1 MTSHLDTTHLSAD
14 DEIAVLTPEA
24 VGQLRVPWD
33 ARFSQRELAEIARA
47 RPALSVWNQRSGEFL
62 IGGLWRRRQD
72 IAGVVELS
80 ASGGAIDL
88 IDAFCLLARRQD
100 MTLVVAS
107 EQVERRRSSFY
118 VHARLEPIEDI
129 IIYEMTRVRSHG
141 ARSGSLVFT
150 PLDMQDQAMRDE
162 LIRLDHAAFPW
173 LWWNSGEEFA
183 EYASAP
189 GVRIDIASDDSGRA
203 IAYVGTTR
211 FRSWGHLDRIAVDP
225 TIQGQGLG
233 RIALDY
239 AVSSLAAAGASR
251 IGLSTQLRNSRSR
264 ALYESYGF
272 RRSTSHD
279 YRVYGRLLDS
289 SRRMEELVG

>member
-1 MTSHLDTTHLSAD
+1 M
-14 DEIAVLTPEA
+14 LTPEA
-24 VGQLRVPWD
+24 VGRLRLPWD
-33 ARFSQRELAEIARA
+33 ARFTPRELAEIARA
-47 RPALSVWNQRSGEFL
+47 QPNLSVWNQRTGEFL
-62 IGGLWRRRQD
+62 IGGPWRRRRD
-72 IAGVVELS
+72 IAAIVELG

-88 IDAFCLLARRQD
+88 IDAFCLLARRQGV
-100 MTLVVAS
+100 TLAVAS

-118 VHARLEPIEDI
+118 VHARLKPIEDI
-129 IIYEMTRVRSHG
+129 VIYELTRVR
-141 ARSGSLVFT
+141 AKTPRPDNLAFM
-150 PLDMQDQAMRDE
+150 PLDIDNLAMVRD

-173 LWWNSGEEFA
+173 LWWNSDDEFA

-189 GVRIDIASDDSGRA
+189 GVRIDIARGEDGKA

-225 TIQGQGLG
+225 AMQGQGLG
-233 RIALDY
+233 RVALDY

-251 IGLSTQLRNSRSR
+251 VGLSTQSRNTRSR

-279 YRVYGRLLDS
+279 YRVYGRLLDET
-289 SRRMEELVG
+289 RRLEELVG

>member
-1 MTSHLDTTHLSAD
+1 M
-14 DEIAVLTPEA
+14 LTPEA
-24 VGQLRVPWD
+24 VGRLRLPWD
-33 ARFSQRELAEIARA
+33 ARFTPRELAEIARA
-47 RPALSVWNQRSGEFL
+47 QPNLSVWNQRTGEFL
-62 IGGLWRRRQD
+62 IGGPWRRRRD
-72 IAGVVELS
+72 IAAIVELG

-88 IDAFCLLARRQD
+88 IDAFCLLARRQGV
-100 MTLVVAS
+100 TLAVAS

-118 VHARLEPIEDI
+118 VHARLKPIEDI
-129 IIYEMTRVRSHG
+129 VIYELTRVR
-141 ARSGSLVFT
+141 AKTPRSNSLAFM
-150 PLDMQDQAMRDE
+150 PLDIDNLAMVRD

-173 LWWNSGEEFA
+173 LWWNSDEEFA

-189 GVRIDIASDDSGRA
+189 GVRIDIARGEDGKA

-225 TIQGQGLG
+225 AMQGQGLG

-251 IGLSTQLRNSRSR
+251 VGLSTQSRNTRSR

-279 YRVYGRLLDS
+279 YRVYGRLLDET
-289 SRRMEELVG
+289 RRLEELVG